1 MNIAIH
7 ISDSN
12 LLKDGLFDINN
23 ARDNILE
30 RYVVLQRHLKVL
42 GHNCHTLDFYD
53 YKNIDVFIFYR
64 LDLQIKDILTV
75 IKYNP
80 YVKLFYIAPEPP
92 LICHIHSPH
101 ILEKFNV
108 DRIFTWNDDAII
120 LNVRK
125 IIKINF
131 GTPVINPNSIS
142 NMPFTRRAQI
152 CAIFSNKTSNG
163 DNELYSER
171 LSSIKYIHDRNN
183 SIDLYGY
190 GWDSSTDD
198 IIKRCYK
205 GVVANKTDVLS
216 RYRYSLCY
224 ENSNRYNGY
233 ISEKMFDSF
242 ASGCIPVY
250 YGARNIEKYIPRS
263 CYIDVRDYEDMDA
276 LMSYIESI
284 NEGKYISYISAITKF
299 IQSPEYLR
307 FTSIAYANTLI
318 QEINNTK
325 SFGFKRSII
334 HEKLLLLVHII
345 KNIRHYIMNIK
356 ETKRFMYNVVS
367 FF

>member
-242 ASGCIPVY
+242 SAGCIPIF
-250 YGARNIEKYIPRS
+250 YGAPNVTELIPKNTFINYQDFKNLTELEIFLESIDEKKYS
-263 CYIDVRDYEDMDA
+263 EY
-276 LMSYIESI
+276 LSYINDFVNSVSFR
-284 NEGKYISYISAITKF
+284 KYSSNGFVDSVNNIIDKVDKSKIS
-299 IQSPEYLR
+299 R
-307 FTSIAYANTLI
+307 
-318 QEINNTK
+318 
-325 SFGFKRSII
+325 
-334 HEKLLLLVHII
+334 
-345 KNIRHYIMNIK
+345 KNILKIKCEFIKKMIQYPNIFIND
-356 ETKRFMYNVVS
+356 KRFLYNY
-367 FF
+367 FRFW